1 MEANQTRKDMFG
13 GLITSLI
20 LPSRH
25 YTLDQRWNE
34 VQNDV
39 TTSFQL
45 HFNVVPMSDARWVVP
60 WVFYLFFFHIFNQ
73 WSWECCE
80 KHNCGIN
87 KNSLLCQ
94 KTPNDY
100 SGSQTHNSLAFLT
113 NVIYFLRELCR
124 YLWGCLNLA
133 HLTGYKIGHHQWLKS
148 WLIKSISKKTSS
160 VFFLKKLKM
169 IVYWEIWNNSSLNSC
184 IKVQFNICI
193 SFTLT

>member
-20 LPSRH
+20 L
-25 YTLDQRWNE
+25 
-34 VQNDV
+34 
-39 TTSFQL
+39 
-45 HFNVVPMSDARWVVP
+45 VP

-73 WSWECCE
+73 WSWEWCE
-80 KHNCGIN
+80 KHNDCIY
-87 KNSLLCQ
+87 KSSLLCQ

-148 WLIKSISKKTSS
+148 WLIKSISKKTLFFF
-160 VFFLKKLKM
+160 FFLKKLKM

-184 IKVQFNICI
+184 IKVQFNICV